1 MATFPKPRELHSGLV
16 SPLVAAPVINTVWAF
31 SNTATAD
38 ATVQGPKMVRKVR
51 LTKAS
56 YQQTADAT
64 AVTSFTLTLM
74 NGAVAL
80 TSALDIKAIA
90 ATAGSDFVIT
100 TVDGADILADGDVI
114 TAVFNETG
122 GTVTAPGQVTIVLE
136 FQLLT

>member
-1 MATFPKPRELHSGLV
+1 MGHPRPRELHSGLV
-16 SPLVAAPVINTVWAF
+16 NPMIAAPVVTTIWAF
-31 SNTATAD
+31 ANTSTSD

-51 LTKAS
+51 LIKAS

-64 AVTSFTLTLM
+64 AATSYTLTLM

-80 TSALDIKAIA
+80 TSALDIKDIA
-90 ATAGSDFVIT
+90 ATAGADFVVT

-122 GTVTAPGQVTIVLE
+122 GTVTAPGQVAIVLE